1 MDLHTVIIKPIITEK
16 SMTDAG
22 NGKFTFLVRQNA
34 DKNAIKKVIEK
45 KFDVHIVSLTTTT
58 TKGRSKRVGARR
70 IEKTLSPVKKAI
82 ATLKKGEKISLFS
95 LSE

>member
-1 MDLHTVIIKPIITEK
+1 MDSFTVIIKPIITEK
-16 SMTDAG
+16 SMSDAG
-22 NGKFTFLVRQNA
+22 EGKFTFLVHKSA
-34 DKNAIKKVIEK
+34 DKTMIKKVIEE
-45 KFDVHIVSLTTTT
+45 KFNVHVTSLTTSL

-70 IEKTLSPVKKAI
+70 TEKVMTPVKKAI